1 MISLIY
7 GIQKKDTNELI
18 YKNLFTCGY
27 QRGKDMGGGI
37 NEEVEINRYTYCIAQ
52 RALLNIV

>member
-1 MISLIY
+1 MESKKK
-7 GIQKKDTNELI
+7 IQM
-18 YKNLFTCGY
+18 NLFTKQKETHTCGY